1 MYILKK
7 MNVLLDFNVIKLNE
21 MNVFVNVSNYKS
33 KSNCLQNFEIFLWF
47 IVSRSVTLQFSSIET
62 DFLIQ

>member
-33 KSNCLQNFEIFLWF
+33 KSKCLQNMEIFL
-47 IVSRSVTLQFSSIET
+47 
-62 DFLIQ
+62 